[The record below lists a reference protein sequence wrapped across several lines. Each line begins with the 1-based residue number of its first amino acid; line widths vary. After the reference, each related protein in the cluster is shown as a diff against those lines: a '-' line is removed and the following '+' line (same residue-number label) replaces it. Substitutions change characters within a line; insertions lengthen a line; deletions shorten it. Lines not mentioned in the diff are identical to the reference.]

1 MIKFTFFDV
10 GGVVILDFSGTN
22 HWSSLQKEIGIPP
35 EYRKEFDNFWDKTES
50 QICLGLDI
58 EKLKPE
64 IKKRFKAKFPPDY
77 SLLIDGFVKKF
88 RRNESLWEIIKKI
101 SKKTGLGLLTNMYPN
116 QFNEIKKANLLPEF
130 KWDLIVDSSI
140 VNLQKPD
147 REIYEYAQKSSGFK
161 GSEILFI
168 DNLEKNLVVP
178 KALGWKVF
186 LYDCD
191 NVLESNNK
199 LLEYFNELQNK

>member
-35 EYRKEFDNFWDKTES
+35 EYRKESDNFWDKTES

-64 IKKRFKAKFPPDY
+64 IE
-77 SLLIDGFVKKF
+77 KKF

-101 SKKTGLGLLTNMYPN
+101 SKKTGLGLLTNMYPS

-130 KWDLIVDSSI
+130 KWDLIVNSSI

-147 REIYEYAQKSSGFK
+147 REIYEYAQKASGFK
-161 GSEILFI
+161 GNEILFI

-186 LYDCD
+186 LYDCS